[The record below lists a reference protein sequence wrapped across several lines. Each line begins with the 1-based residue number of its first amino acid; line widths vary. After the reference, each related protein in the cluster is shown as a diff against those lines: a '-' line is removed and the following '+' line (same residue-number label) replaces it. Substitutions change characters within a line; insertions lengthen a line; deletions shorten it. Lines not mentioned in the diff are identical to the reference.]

1 MGTRL
6 GKSGRHEAIRC
17 VVRSVHTFQETSR
30 GGSKGDEPVK
40 ADDFRVKAGNLP
52 FLKVPTGEYSKKEFL
67 LSFTAHQQVQDIY
80 VYISGYLLNPS
91 KKTFFY

>member
-1 MGTRL
+1 MRTRL

-40 ADDFRVKAGNLP
+40 ADGGWWMDHP
-52 FLKVPTGEYSKKEFL
+52 CS
-67 LSFTAHQQVQDIY
+67 SF
-80 VYISGYLLNPS
+80 SL
-91 KKTFFY
+91 

>member
-1 MGTRL
+1 MSGEQGSGKSRILAMGTRL

-40 ADDFRVKAGNLP
+40 ADGGWWMDHP
-52 FLKVPTGEYSKKEFL
+52 CS
-67 LSFTAHQQVQDIY
+67 SFALRAMLRH
-80 VYISGYLLNPS
+80 
-91 KKTFFY
+91 